1 MGGEQQVFYIVR
13 FETKR
18 PKVLLDGRTVSIP
31 YTSYYKRKDKEVAA
45 PHLAAF
51 MDEKL
56 AEQIKQLYPE
66 KNPTASKELGYLT
79 DNDPFY
85 ASLESVGEAVS
96 AQELETTIRAA
107 LRVLQKNEVQAV
119 LDKVLQE

>member
-1 MGGEQQVFYIVR
+1 MAGEPQTYFIIR

-18 PKVLLDGRTVSIP
+18 PKTFPDGRTVNIAS
-31 YTSYYKRKDKEVAA
+31 TTYYKRKNKEVPA

-66 KNPTASKELGYLT
+66 KNPTVSKELGYLT

-85 ASLESVGEAVS
+85 MSLESVGEAVS
-96 AQELETTIRAA
+96 IQELESIIRSA
-107 LRVLQKNEVQAV
+107 LRTLQKNEVQTIC
-119 LDKVLQE
+119 DKVLAE